1 MAVSIYSLIRID
13 SVQPMQQTSFILFAP
28 TGAFT
33 ARLRCSLIRPWRRCL
48 WTLIFLFLS
57 LIVPAKTD
65 ADSTDTVHYR
75 QHNRT
80 LQTKGTVI
88 EFNRE
93 GLTIGATNG
102 QKRVIPA
109 EAVIRIESQR
119 TPAQRAARLATKAG
133 QFAKA
138 ASSYYRLLESGVEDR
153 NWVQSEILSELVL
166 ALRADRKY
174 YRASKAFL
182 QLLRKDPR
190 TPYLRSMPLIWAG
203 GFTPSPQ
210 AEATALTWMKNQN
223 PATQL
228 LGSSLLLGTQ
238 KSQEAERV
246 LLNLAESSKPPI
258 NALARAQWLR
268 TQLPHV
274 SEEKIRYCQQA
285 VEQLPL
291 SLQGG
296 PYYILSRLYAGAGEN
311 RKAAVAAMRV
321 AILNEDNPNLAAEAL
336 LAAGKASMKAKLPV
350 EAEQIYTELINTY
363 PQSTA
368 AADAKQRKS
377 AIDAAPENDDHT

>member
-1 MAVSIYSLIRID
+1 MAVSIYSSTPID
-13 SVQPMQQTSFILFAP
+13 LVQPMLQTNFCLVVP
-28 TGAFT
+28 TNGLA
-33 ARLRCSLIRPWRRCL
+33 ARLRSSLIRPWRRCL
-48 WTLIFLFLS
+48 WTLILS
-57 LIVPAKTD
+57 FGPLIVTATVE
-65 ADSTDTVHYR
+65 AELTDTVHYR
-75 QHNRT
+75 QQNRL
-80 LQTKGTVI
+80 LQMKGTVV
-88 EFNRE
+88 EFNGE
-93 GLTIGATNG
+93 GLTIAAPNG
-102 QKRVIPA
+102 QKRVIPV

-133 QFAKA
+133 QFTKA
-138 ASSYYRLLESGVEDR
+138 ASSYYRLLESGAEDR
-153 NWVQSEILSELVL
+153 NWVQSEIISELVL

-174 YRASKAFL
+174 YQASKAFL

-190 TPYLRSMPLIWAG
+190 TPYIGSMPLIWAG

-210 AEATALTWMKNQN
+210 AEATALTWTKDPS
-223 PATQL
+223 PAAQL
-228 LGSSLLLGTQ
+228 LGSSLLLGTR

-246 LLNLAESSKPPI
+246 LLNVAESATPPF

-274 SEEKIRYCQQA
+274 SEEKIRFCRQA

-296 PYYILSRLYAGAGEN
+296 PYYILSRLYARAGEN

-321 AILNEDNPNLAAEAL
+321 AILDDDNPDLAAEAL
-336 LAAGKASMKAKLPV
+336 LAAGKASVKAKLPA
-350 EAEQIYTELINTY
+350 EAKQIYTELINTY

-368 AADAKQRKS
+368 AADAEQRKDALD
-377 AIDAAPENDDHT
+377 AIP